1 MKKVD
6 DLQIGEKFRLGDR
19 EFVIEEEKIEGK
31 ERGYCVGCFFYGNEL
46 GCSDFRAYN
55 FIPECSHHNR
65 KDKKDVIF
73 KEVENER
80 N

>member
-19 EFVIEEEKIEGK
+19 EFVIEEEKEVDIEA
-31 ERGYCVGCFFYGNEL
+31 CVGCFFKDANLECREL
-46 GCSDFRAYN
+46 QIFSI
-55 FIPECSHHNR
+55 IPECSFTSR

-73 KEVENER
+73 KEVTND
-80 N
+80 